1 MLHRNVLMADIDVDQ
16 WRNAQSLL
24 LRSAKAARRIVV
36 IHEDGVL
43 RKLAH
48 TTGAPIAGHVETVAD
63 PRSVARSLYEANQ
76 ATTDFVLVFE
86 RDAVDSYFAQIQD
99 GWNVEDDLDVFVQR
113 TYAAIDDYPDGMVT
127 YPEPAR
133 SRLGLQWRTGS
144 SLEQVVRAAR
154 ALVRPGT
161 TAVLGVHDD
170 GRLWTSLV
178 LDFDDE
184 WEITSI
190 TTADPSLVDIVG
202 EREAVLD
209 RLTAHCE
216 SSGKTVSL
224 AISFERGAVERFLG
238 TGHEDKASLFRD
250 LLQEDKVSVGRIPV
264 ATAAD

>member
-36 IHEDGVL
+36 IHENGTL
-43 RKLAH
+43 LKLAH
-48 TTGAPIAGHVETVAD
+48 TAGAPIAGHVDRVED
-63 PRSVARSLYEANQ
+63 PHAVARSLYEANRD
-76 ATTDFVLVFE
+76 TVDFVVVFE

-99 GWNVEDDLDVFVQR
+99 AWEIEDDLDTFVHR
-113 TYAAIDDYPDGMVT
+113 TYAAIDDYPDGLVT

-133 SRLGLQWRTGS
+133 SRLGLQWQTGS
-144 SLEQVVRAAR
+144 SLEEIEQAAR
-154 ALVRPGT
+154 AFVTAGT

-202 EREAVLD
+202 DRQTVLD
-209 RLTAHCE
+209 RLVAHWE
-216 SSGKTVSL
+216 RTGKTVSL
-224 AISFERGAVERFLG
+224 AISFDRDGAEEFFGAGGRGKAAAFQTLLEAERI
-238 TGHEDKASLFRD
+238 
-250 LLQEDKVSVGRIPV
+250 SVGRTPV
-264 ATAAD
+264 SFATD